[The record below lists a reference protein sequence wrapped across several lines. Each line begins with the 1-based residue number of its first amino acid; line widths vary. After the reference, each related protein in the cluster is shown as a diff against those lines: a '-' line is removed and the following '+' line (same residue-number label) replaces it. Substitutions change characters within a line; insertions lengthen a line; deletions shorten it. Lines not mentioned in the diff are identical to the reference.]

1 MRIRSELRTIQRRA
15 KAKLEGVSAFNQER
29 EKEVLGTKAASVQ
42 EAGFSLKYLGVFG
55 GAAATSFL
63 GTYMLMNMRR

>member
-1 MRIRSELRTIQRRA
+1 M
-15 KAKLEGVSAFNQER
+15 
-29 EKEVLGTKAASVQ
+29 LGTKAASVQ
-42 EAGFSLKYLGVFG
+42 EAGLSLKYLGVFG